1 MTHTTIPATK
11 TARRGTIIDILAS
24 RAITSQEELRRE
36 LADLGVE
43 TTQATLS
50 RDLLEMR
57 ATKVRNAQGVQVYS
71 VPDADGSHTHQ
82 AEASQARLVR
92 WCQDLLVATD
102 LAGNLLVLRTPV
114 GAANLLGSA
123 IDAVRMEGIAGTIA
137 GDDTV
142 LVICR
147 TPSDA
152 RRVETSLLELAD
164 PGSSPATR
172 PEGTPVTR
180 PPGTPPTTD
189 HHH

>member
-11 TARRGTIIDILAS
+11 TARRGAIIDVLAS
-24 RAITSQEELRRE
+24 QAITSQEQLRRE
-36 LADLGVE
+36 LAAMGVD

-57 ATKVRNAQGVQVYS
+57 ATKVRNAAGVQVYS
-71 VPDADGSHTHQ
+71 VPDADGSHTHE

-147 TPSDA
+147 TPPDA
-152 RRVETSLLELAD
+152 DRVQSALLELAD
-164 PGSSPATR
+164 PGSA
-172 PEGTPVTR
+172 
-180 PPGTPPTTD
+180 PTSTT
-189 HHH
+189 

>member
-1 MTHTTIPATK
+1 MSHTTIPATK
-11 TARRGTIIDILAS
+11 TARRGAIIDVLAS
-24 RAITSQEELRRE
+24 QAINSQEQLRRQ
-36 LADLGVE
+36 LADMGIE

-57 ATKVRNAQGVQVYS
+57 ATKVRNAAGVQVYS
-71 VPDADGSHTHQ
+71 VPDADGSHTHE

-123 IDAVRMEGIAGTIA
+123 VDAVRMEGIAGTIA

-147 TPSDA
+147 TPADA
-152 RRVETSLLELAD
+152 ETVQAALLDLAD
-164 PGSSPATR
+164 PASQAAAAT
-172 PEGTPVTR
+172 
-180 PPGTPPTTD
+180 
-189 HHH
+189 

>member
-11 TARRGTIIDILAS
+11 TARRGAIIEVLAS
-24 RAITSQEELRRE
+24 QAITSQEQLRRE
-36 LADLGVE
+36 LAAMGVD

-57 ATKVRNAQGVQVYS
+57 ATKVRNAAGVQVYS
-71 VPDADGSHTHQ
+71 VPDADGSHTHE

-92 WCQDLLVATD
+92 WCQDLLVGTD

-123 IDAVRMEGIAGTIA
+123 IDAVRMDGIAGTIA

-147 TPSDA
+147 TPADA
-152 RRVETSLLELAD
+152 DRVQEALLELAD
-164 PGSSPATR
+164 PGSTPT
-172 PEGTPVTR
+172 GTT
-180 PPGTPPTTD
+180 
-189 HHH
+189 

>member
-1 MTHTTIPATK
+1 MSTPSIPTTK
-11 TARRGTIIDILAS
+11 TARRGAIIDILAGQ
-24 RAITSQEELRRE
+24 AINSQEQLRRE
-36 LADLGVE
+36 LAALGIE

-57 ATKVRNAQGVQVYS
+57 ATKVRNAHGVQVYS
-71 VPDADGSHTHQ
+71 VPDADGGHTHE
-82 AEASQARLVR
+82 AEASHARLVR

-123 IDAVRMEGIAGTIA
+123 IDAVRLEGIAGTIA

-147 TPSDA
+147 SDQDGA
-152 RRVETSLLELAD
+152 AVQSALMRLAD
-164 PGSSPATR
+164 PSCPDPPPVEPR
-172 PEGTPVTR
+172 PPE
-180 PPGTPPTTD
+180 PPGTRGRD
-189 HHH
+189 S

>member
-11 TARRGTIIDILAS
+11 TARRGAIIEVLAS
-24 RAITSQEELRRE
+24 QAITSQEQLRRE
-36 LADLGVE
+36 LAAMGVD

-57 ATKVRNAQGVQVYS
+57 ATKVRNTAGVQVYS
-71 VPDADGSHTHQ
+71 VPDADGSHTHE

-147 TPSDA
+147 APADA
-152 RRVETSLLELAD
+152 DRVQSALLELAD
-164 PGSSPATR
+164 PGSTPAILT
-172 PEGTPVTR
+172 
-180 PPGTPPTTD
+180 
-189 HHH
+189 

>member
-11 TARRGTIIDILAS
+11 TARRGAIIEMLAS
-24 RAITSQEELRRE
+24 QAITSQEQLRRE
-36 LADLGVE
+36 LAAMGVD

-57 ATKVRNAQGVQVYS
+57 ATKVRNAAGVQVYS
-71 VPDADGSHTHQ
+71 IPDADGSHTHE

-123 IDAVRMEGIAGTIA
+123 IDAVRMDGIAGTIA

-147 TPSDA
+147 TPTDA
-152 RRVETSLLELAD
+152 DRVQAALLELAD
-164 PGSSPATR
+164 PGST
-172 PEGTPVTR
+172 
-180 PPGTPPTTD
+180 PPGPT
-189 HHH
+189 

>member
-1 MTHTTIPATK
+1 MTHATIPTTK
-11 TARRGTIIDILAS
+11 TARRGAIIDILAG
-24 RAITSQEELRRE
+24 RAVTSQEQLRRE
-36 LADLGVE
+36 LAARGVE

-57 ATKVRNAQGVQVYS
+57 ATKVRNSEGVQVYS
-71 VPDADGSHTHQ
+71 VPDADGGHTHE

-123 IDAVRMEGIAGTIA
+123 IDAVRMDGIAGTIA

-147 TPSDA
+147 TPA
-152 RRVETSLLELAD
+152 HAVRVQSALLELAD
-164 PGSSPATR
+164 PGS
-172 PEGTPVTR
+172 TPVATS
-180 PPGTPPTTD
+180 
-189 HHH
+189 